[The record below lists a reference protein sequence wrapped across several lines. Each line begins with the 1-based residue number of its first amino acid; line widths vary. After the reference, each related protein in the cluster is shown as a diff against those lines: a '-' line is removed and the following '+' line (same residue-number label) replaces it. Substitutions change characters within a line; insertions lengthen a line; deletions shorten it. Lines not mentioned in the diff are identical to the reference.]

1 MFTINKIIEV
11 SFDVL
16 LSRNKW
22 VFEVKLLLSFW
33 RVSLSELCFEL
44 TPPLQMFINPKLKI
58 DTAIYKHELNNLKQ
72 KKSSMVAKAQIN
84 FHLIKCS
91 TKQMWVQ
98 QQVQRR
104 AI

>member
-33 RVSLSELCFEL
+33 WVSLSGLCFEL
-44 TPPLQMFINPKLKI
+44 TPPSEKGGWGVVGV
-58 DTAIYKHELNNLKQ
+58 AIYISIPQ
-72 KKSSMVAKAQIN
+72 KY
-84 FHLIKCS
+84 F
-91 TKQMWVQ
+91 
-98 QQVQRR
+98 
-104 AI
+104 